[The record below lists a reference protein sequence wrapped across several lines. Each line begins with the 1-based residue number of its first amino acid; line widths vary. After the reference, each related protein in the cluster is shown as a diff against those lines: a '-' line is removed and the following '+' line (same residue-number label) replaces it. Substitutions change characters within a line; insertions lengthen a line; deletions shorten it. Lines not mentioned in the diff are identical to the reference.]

1 MFVVMR
7 MLVSQYAHA
16 YADQLM
22 IMRLAIAVVAVG
34 KFQKV
39 Y

>member
-22 IMRLAIAVVAVG
+22 RLAIAVVAVG

-39 Y
+39 H